1 MTRITFNSINRHT
14 QSVIQGRFSE
24 LAALQQKMATGKQI
38 SRPSEGAIETANIL
52 KLRTQNAQLKQY
64 ETNIYD
70 GLAWM
75 QITDTTMTS
84 MNSIVHRA
92 RELAIQGNSDT
103 MSPTERRF
111 IVSEIEQLT
120 LQMASLLNTRYKG
133 DYIFSGSE
141 TNHPAIVLKESL
153 TTESARRTNQMG
165 YLWSTGAD
173 TLQIKHPN
181 GSNVTD
187 PSRGDYNVRRVIPGS
202 LEIFIGGDAMREG
215 IHYSVDYMTGVI
227 TILDEGD
234 EFFPNQIPNPNFDN
248 TLPIDADNPEY
259 IDLPPHPMRGTN
271 FFDPNRMPTPYL
283 PGFDIRFNYL
293 EEPAD
298 PHRGVI
304 NTDSRII
311 RQIEEGISIPINTTI
326 NDLAIDRNN
335 DIFSSL
341 IRLSDG
347 LISGERDMVLRAI
360 DNMDLT
366 MNRILS
372 AQATNG
378 SVINRF
384 DRTLER
390 NEIQQTEV
398 TRLQSNLEDA
408 DYATIVANYAV
419 LQTVFN
425 AALNSTARIMQTS
438 LMDYIR

>member
-153 TTESARRTNQMG
+153 TSVSGKAANQMG
-165 YLWSTGAD
+165 YLEWNPVTD
-173 TLQIKHPN
+173 TVQLMHPN
-181 GSNVTD
+181 GSRAA
-187 PSRGDYNVRRVIPGS
+187 PFQEVRKVIPGS
-202 LEIFIGGDAMREG
+202 LEIIINDNAMREG
-215 IHYSVDYMTGVI
+215 IDYSVNYMTGQI
-227 TILDEGD
+227 TLRNEMVNDRYQYNYPRPDDFNSWEAAEQD
-234 EFFPNQIPNPNFDN
+234 EF
-248 TLPIDADNPEY
+248 LL
-259 IDLPPHPMRGTN
+259 LPPHPMRRNGFFTPPGT
-271 FFDPNRMPTPYL
+271 YES
-283 PGFDIRFNYL
+283 GFEIRFNYL
-293 EEPAD
+293 DEPRD
-298 PHRGVI
+298 PHRGPI
-304 NTDSRII
+304 STDSRII

-347 LISGERDMVLRAI
+347 LISGERRMVLDAI

-366 MNRILS
+366 MGRILS